1 MNLGRCTITRA
12 EIWGALRGL
21 QMAWDSGHRRVEL
34 QLDSIT
40 AISLLSPGSPTNHQH
55 ANLVIQF
62 RELLGRDWEV
72 VIRHIYR
79 EANFLADCLAHKGH
93 LLDPGTCSVTCM
105 DPDIERWLLYDSVG
119 GFVVR
124 EVN

>member
-34 QLDSIT
+34 QLDSTT

-93 LLDPGTCSVTCM
+93 LLYPGAFSVTCM
-105 DPDIERWLLYDSVG
+105 DPDVERWLLYDSVG